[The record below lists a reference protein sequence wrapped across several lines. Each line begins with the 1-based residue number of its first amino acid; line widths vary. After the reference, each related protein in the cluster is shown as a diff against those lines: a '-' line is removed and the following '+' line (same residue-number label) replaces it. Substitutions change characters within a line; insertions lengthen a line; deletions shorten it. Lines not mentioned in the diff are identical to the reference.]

1 MRCKRGLIALG
12 LTCCL
17 LAGGASAD
25 QQRISTRDLGKQARN
40 GEVAS
45 MVLYGDRLLDGDE
58 IKVDAIKGAEY
69 YRSAWDNR
77 DPAGAYGLA
86 NCLFYGWSDLDL
98 EGAFSLYKS
107 AASQGYSTA
116 NGPLGRCYD
125 YGFGTRS
132 CFEDGLRF
140 YLSAANQDLEAQAAV
155 CGMFSADRNPL
166 GDVRVVG
173 QNVNQLLSMCQKADF
188 IELTPVLYEMM
199 VRDRQFDPVVG
210 ALLDRAAKV
219 NMKKVSAR
227 QQYYWGRVYQLASEA
242 HIADKLAQAKDCY
255 TRSAASGFL
264 FAKLALAELQ
274 LKSGDKEGAVSAY
287 KLLADNHSF
296 DAKLTLFNIYEA
308 DALQDPQSFKSFMDM
323 GRELQ
328 RAGWNGA
335 VSRMAALVSARGDD
349 DAQAWSLWR
358 LSADLGEAVG
368 CYKTAEFYRTGVG
381 DIPSAKTQVDMK
393 KAFGY
398 LSTLCQK
405 LPRTDYRQLDMCHAY
420 TVLGNMRLFGKGCD
434 SDIEAAEEWYHNA
447 CQVAQG
453 DKTEAKFRLAQICL
467 KSPSRGQEGIDIL
480 RQLRDDPEAGEFAKS
495 AKYLLQKRGVK

>member
-1 MRCKRGLIALG
+1 MRCKHVFIALG
-12 LTCCL
+12 LACCL
-17 LAGGASAD
+17 VAGGASAD
-25 QQRISTRDLGKQARN
+25 QQRISTRELGKQAQK
-40 GEVAS
+40 GEVAC
-45 MVLYGDRLLDGDE
+45 MVQYGDRLLDGDE

-69 YRSAWDNR
+69 YRSARDKG

-98 EGAFSLYKS
+98 AGAFSLYKL
-107 AASQGYSTA
+107 AATQGYSTA

-132 CFEDGLRF
+132 CYEDGLRF
-140 YLSAANQDLEAQAAV
+140 YLSAANNDLEAQAAV
-155 CGMFSADRNPL
+155 CGMFSTDRNPL
-166 GDVRVVG
+166 GDVRAVG
-173 QNVNQLLSMCQKADF
+173 QNVNQLLGMCQQAEF

-199 VRDRQFDPVVG
+199 VRDRQFDPVVQ
-210 ALLDRAAKV
+210 ALLARAAKV

-227 QQYYWGRVYQLASEA
+227 QQYYWGRVYQLASESQ
-242 HIADKLAQAKDCY
+242 IADTLAQAKDCY

-274 LKSGDKEGAVSAY
+274 LKGGDKDGAVSAY
-287 KLLADNHSF
+287 RVLADNHSF

-308 DALQDPQSFKSFMDM
+308 DALQDSQSFKDFMDM
-323 GRELQ
+323 GQDLQ

-335 VSRMAALVSARGDD
+335 VSRMAALVSARGD

-381 DIPSAKTQVDMK
+381 DIPSAKTSVDMK
-393 KAFGY
+393 KAYGY

-420 TVLGNMRLFGKGCD
+420 TVMGNMCLYGKGCD
-434 SDIEAAEEWYHNA
+434 INTEAAEEWYNKA
-447 CQVAQG
+447 CQVARG

-480 RQLRDDPEAGEFAKS
+480 RQLRDNPEAGEFARS